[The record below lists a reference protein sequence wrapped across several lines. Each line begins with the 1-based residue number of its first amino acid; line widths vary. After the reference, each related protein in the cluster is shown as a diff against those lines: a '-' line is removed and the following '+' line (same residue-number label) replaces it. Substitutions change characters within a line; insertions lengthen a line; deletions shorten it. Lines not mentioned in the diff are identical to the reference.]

1 MDRKVKE
8 ARTSSR
14 FNARSLVGWTVSA
27 LCLALIAWKVDLAG
41 AWAAMRQFSWP
52 LIFLSLAGLAFG
64 YLMRIARWAVM
75 LRAGG
80 APVRIVKC
88 AVPFLGSIA
97 LNNVLPLRAGDI
109 VRATVFPAAIGVPRS
124 TAFGSIVME
133 RLLDLLTLVLF
144 LAIGSSVL
152 AGGQLPRWLVDSAIT
167 LALVGVTS
175 LIAII
180 VFSGFFERLALR
192 IRRKQHQSGLTDRML
207 RIIVALLAS
216 FRHMAAP
223 RALATIILL
232 SLCVWLGEAATF
244 YAVMIGF
251 GIEQPPIVSLLV
263 MSFITLSTL
272 VPSSPGYV
280 GPFHLAAFSVM
291 VLLGVSEEV
300 ATSFAVLSHLM
311 LWVPTT
317 LAGGIAMLVHP
328 EIFRAAKPAELRAA
342 NERDNHEFPTV

>member
-1 MDRKVKE
+1 MDRTVKE
-8 ARTSSR
+8 ARQSSR
-14 FNARSLVGWTVSA
+14 FNARSVVGWVVSV

-52 LIFLSLAGLAFG
+52 LIFLALSGLAFG
-64 YLMRIARWAVM
+64 YLMRITRWAVM

-80 APVRIVKC
+80 APVRVTDC

-152 AGGQLPRWLVDSAIT
+152 IAGQLPPWLVDGAIT
-167 LALVGVTS
+167 LALAGAAS

-180 VFSGFFERLALR
+180 LFSGFFERLVLR
-192 IRRKQHQSGLTDRML
+192 IAEAQGQDGLIDRML
-207 RIIVALLAS
+207 RIAADLLAS
-216 FRHMAAP
+216 FRHMSAP
-223 RALATIILL
+223 RALATIVLL
-232 SLCVWLGEAATF
+232 SLFVWMGEAATF

-291 VLLGVSEEV
+291 ILLGVSEEV

-317 LAGGIAMLVHP
+317 LAGGIAMLIRP
-328 EIFRAAKPAELRAA
+328 EIFRAAKPVELRAA
-342 NERDNHEFPTV
+342 KEKR